1 MWRPSRRKPL
11 KKAAEDALLKAAADA
26 KRVYEK
32 TRLMRAAEVEA
43 IVAAAAAA
51 KEEKKKVEEV
61 QLPLS
66 RPWRR
71 KKAARLMKAAK
82 EEAFVA
88 SAVAE
93 AEGHR
98 GRGTPCTLR
107 TSTGE

>member
-11 KKAAEDALLKAAADA
+11 KKAAEDALLKSAADA

-43 IVAAAAAA
+43 IVAAAA

-61 QLPLS
+61 QMPLS

-71 KKAARLMKAAK
+71 KR
-82 EEAFVA
+82 
-88 SAVAE
+88 
-93 AEGHR
+93 
-98 GRGTPCTLR
+98 
-107 TSTGE
+107 

>member
-11 KKAAEDALLKAAADA
+11 KKAAEDALLKSAADA

-43 IVAAAAAA
+43 IVAADAA

-71 KKAARLMKAAK
+71 KR
-82 EEAFVA
+82 
-88 SAVAE
+88 
-93 AEGHR
+93 
-98 GRGTPCTLR
+98 
-107 TSTGE
+107 

>member
-11 KKAAEDALLKAAADA
+11 KKAAEDAVLKSAADA

-71 KKAARLMKAAK
+71 KR
-82 EEAFVA
+82 
-88 SAVAE
+88 
-93 AEGHR
+93 
-98 GRGTPCTLR
+98 
-107 TSTGE
+107 

>member
-1 MWRPSRRKPL
+1 MKS
-11 KKAAEDALLKAAADA
+11 AADA

-71 KKAARLMKAAK
+71 KR
-82 EEAFVA
+82 
-88 SAVAE
+88 
-93 AEGHR
+93 
-98 GRGTPCTLR
+98 
-107 TSTGE
+107 

>member
-11 KKAAEDALLKAAADA
+11 KKAAEDALLKSAADA

-32 TRLMRAAEVEA
+32 TRLTRAAEVEA
-43 IVAAAAAA
+43 IVAAAA

-71 KKAARLMKAAK
+71 KR
-82 EEAFVA
+82 
-88 SAVAE
+88 
-93 AEGHR
+93 
-98 GRGTPCTLR
+98 
-107 TSTGE
+107 

>member
-43 IVAAAAAA
+43 IVAAAAA
-51 KEEKKKVEEV
+51 KEEKKKVDEV

-71 KKAARLMKAAK
+71 KR
-82 EEAFVA
+82 
-88 SAVAE
+88 
-93 AEGHR
+93 
-98 GRGTPCTLR
+98 
-107 TSTGE
+107 